1 LQSGSFIQLKLI
13 LHSEDFD
20 AYLRLDSL
28 WVEQAPLLADRVLG
42 EVARLDDMQPRR
54 GFSAVDLGEQTD
66 FAYDI
71 GARFTD
77 ASERGFDA
85 LRLRTGGRTVFRRL
99 EMGQPLVPVEPRSMR
114 MEDDALV
121 VVLPRAVTAGDN
133 VPIRVVFST
142 ELFLFATTF
151 DGEVFTAAGQSLPQ
165 PLQPGDAA
173 AAISTSSLRV
183 LATDR
188 KRSAPL
194 QELRFSTP
202 VLTPNGDGIHERVEI
217 TYALFRLPEEAPVEL
232 SVFTLSGL
240 QVVKLSLGDQRAGS
254 QRVFWDGRDADGRLL
269 LPGIYVLGITLQ
281 SETDT
286 HRQLRPL
293 GIAY

>member
-1 LQSGSFIQLKLI
+1 
-13 LHSEDFD
+13 
-20 AYLRLDSL
+20 
-28 WVEQAPLLADRVLG
+28 
-42 EVARLDDMQPRR
+42 
-54 GFSAVDLGEQTD
+54 
-66 FAYDI
+66 
-71 GARFTD
+71 
-77 ASERGFDA
+77 
-85 LRLRTGGRTVFRRL
+85 
-99 EMGQPLVPVEPRSMR
+99 
-114 MEDDALV
+114 
-121 VVLPRAVTAGDN
+121 
-133 VPIRVVFST
+133 
-142 ELFLFATTF
+142 
-151 DGEVFTAAGQSLPQ
+151 
-165 PLQPGDAA
+165 
-173 AAISTSSLRV
+173 
-183 LATDR
+183 
-188 KRSAPL
+188 
-194 QELRFSTP
+194 